1 MASAIQV
8 FGTLKC
14 KDTQKAIRF
23 FKDRN
28 IKFQYIDLNEKKIS
42 KGELNSISNMNPI
55 ETLIDTEGKEY
66 KNRNLAFIIHN
77 IEDELLEHPLL
88 FKTPIVRMGNKSY
101 IGNLPEKWKT
111 LIG

>member
-28 IKFQYIDLNEKKIS
+28 IKFQFIDLNEKKIS
-42 KGELNSISNMNPI
+42 KGELNSISIMNPI
-55 ETLIDTEGKEY
+55 ETLIDTDGKEY
-66 KNRNLAFIIHN
+66 KSRNLAFIIHDV
-77 IEDELLEHPLL
+77 EEELLEHPLL
-88 FKTPIVRMGNKSY
+88 FKTPIVRMGSKSF
-101 IGNLPEKWKT
+101 IGNLPDKWKT
-111 LIG
+111 LI